1 LPAQSVR
8 CTNCFLVKRPGLTFY
23 SFECLITKSIF
34 GFNHITFKE
43 SNNKSMNLDVL
54 VFAAHPDDA
63 ELSMGGTIARFTAQA
78 LKVGVVDLT
87 KAELSTRGNVIT
99 RAKET
104 AAASKVLKLKVRE
117 NLGIKDGNISASQDN
132 LKKVASLIRK
142 YQPAV
147 VFAPYF
153 NDRHPDHIDSSILI
167 KRAVFSS
174 GLEKFKTVV
183 AGKSQLHYR
192 PKKIFYYMQTY
203 IFEPTFIVDI
213 SEHFE
218 QKMKSVNEF
227 KSQFHNPSVK
237 KDDTFISKPEFLDY
251 VKARAEF
258 FGFQIRK
265 KYGEPFYCEENIEY
279 DLSDLL

>member
-1 LPAQSVR
+1 
-8 CTNCFLVKRPGLTFY
+8 
-23 SFECLITKSIF
+23 
-34 GFNHITFKE
+34 
-43 SNNKSMNLDVL
+43 MNLDVL

-63 ELSMGGTIARFTAQA
+63 ELSMGGTIARFTSQG

-104 AAASKVLKLKVRE
+104 DAASKVLNLKVRE
-117 NLGIKDGNISASQDN
+117 NLGIKDGGISLSQDT
-132 LKKVASLIRK
+132 LKKVVSLIRK
-142 YQPAV
+142 YKPLL

-153 NDRHPDHIDSSILI
+153 NDRHPDHIDASILI

-174 GLEKFKTVV
+174 GLEKFKTTIS
-183 AGKSQLHYR
+183 GKSQPHYR

-203 IFEPTFIVDI
+203 IFEPSFIVDI

-218 QKMKSVNEF
+218 TKMKSVDAF
-227 KSQFHNPSVK
+227 QSQFHNPVA

-258 FGFQIRK
+258 YGFQIRK

-279 DLSDLL
+279 NFSDLL